1 MSFIKSKVF
10 GALIVFN
17 LIIFGALYQHSRD
30 GGDEPSLATSPPPA
44 GPDVSGQTDVATL
57 ETLSRSN
64 KPVQQEA
71 PKEEE
76 LPDELA
82 AMFETALADL
92 GSIDEND
99 SAYVDALNG
108 AASIQVKHADHL
120 NKVDLSA
127 LSVKAARQ
135 PGASLEDQLS
145 SMARNLVGDIAS
157 KSEKTYI
164 SALDREAQVRRNEVR
179 LIKVVAGDTLWKIAQ
194 RAYGNGNLYQ
204 KIYKANPHIRNP
216 DMIEVGEM
224 LRVPL

>member
-10 GALIVFN
+10 GALIVLN
-17 LIIFGALYQHSRD
+17 LIIFGALYQHSRGGVD
-30 GGDEPSLATSPPPA
+30 GQSLATTPSPTE
-44 GPDVSGQTDVATL
+44 PDVSGQTDVATL
-57 ETLSRSN
+57 ETLPTSA

-71 PKEEE
+71 SNEEE

-82 AMFETALADL
+82 AMFENALADL
-92 GSIDEND
+92 GSIDEDD

-108 AASIQVKHADHL
+108 SASIQVKHADHL

-127 LSVKAARQ
+127 LSVKTARQ
-135 PGASLEDQLS
+135 PETSLENELT

-194 RAYGNGNLYQ
+194 RAYGDGNLYQ